1 MNSWWSIRHSGVQA
15 FGHSGET
22 TVERSHT
29 PMEDLEVFR
38 RYVDVADWVWDAVE
52 RWPKLAQDTVGAQLI
67 RACDS
72 VGANLVEGDG
82 RATDPDPLRFFVIAR
97 ASAREGRYWLNRAIR
112 RRLIPPADGEARI
125 AELVSATQLLNK
137 LIGYRRASS
146 GRMREEMARYDSTD
160 PFVEL
165 PDLNA

>member
-1 MNSWWSIRHSGVQA
+1 M
-15 FGHSGET
+15 
-22 TVERSHT
+22 ERSHT

-38 RYVDVADWVWDAVE
+38 RYVEVADWVWDTVE
-52 RWPKLAQDTVGAQLI
+52 RWPRLAQDTVGSQLI

-82 RATDPDPLRFFVIAR
+82 RATDPDSLRFFVIAR
-97 ASAREGRYWLNRAIR
+97 ASARESRYWLNRAIK

-146 GRMREEMARYDSTD
+146 GRVREPEAEYYVAD
-160 PFVEL
+160 PLVEVSH
-165 PDLNA
+165 LNA